1 MPCHDS
7 FETYELI
14 NYETDGEC
22 GMDKNMEE
30 KIFEMHAEVCKSMAS
45 PTRLKIMNLL
55 RDGEKSVEELKR
67 QLELPKANLSQ
78 HLGILRQRGIV
89 SSRRAGLSIY
99 YKVTNPKM
107 IKACDILR
115 EVLFELM
122 QESEKLARGM
132 TRKR

>member
-1 MPCHDS
+1 VDQR
-7 FETYELI
+7 
-14 NYETDGEC
+14 
-22 GMDKNMEE
+22 MEE
-30 KIFEMHAEVCKSMAS
+30 RIFEMHAEVCKSMAN
-45 PTRLKIMNLL
+45 PTRLRIMSLL
-55 RDGEKSVEELKR
+55 RGGEKSVKELKK

-78 HLGILRQRGIV
+78 HLGILRQRGII
-89 SSRRAGLSIY
+89 SSRRAGLNIY

>member
-1 MPCHDS
+1 MGVKVDQR
-7 FETYELI
+7 
-14 NYETDGEC
+14 
-22 GMDKNMEE
+22 MEE
-30 KIFEMHAEVCKSMAS
+30 RIFEMHAEVCKSMAN
-45 PTRLKIMNLL
+45 PTRLKIMSLL
-55 RDGEKSVEELKR
+55 RGGEKSVKELKK

-78 HLGILRQRGIV
+78 HLGILRQRGII
-89 SSRRAGLSIY
+89 SSRRAGLNIY